1 MRSHS
6 IWWSSFLVWYLVSP
20 PLSVGLIVVAVVRR
34 AAKQQAIEMSA
45 LAL

>member
-1 MRSHS
+1 MRAL
-6 IWWSSFLVWYLVSP
+6 WWSSFLVWYLGSP
-20 PLSVGLIVVAVVRR
+20 PLSLGLIVVAAVRL